1 MVLYTCNGILFT
13 LQKEGK
19 PTSVGWIC
27 AKCHCG
33 FVLRDTVTE
42 RQILPGFMYIQG
54 FPGGSES
61 KASAYNEGDLG
72 SIPG

>member
-1 MVLYTCNGILFT
+1 MEFYSLFKKKES
-13 LQKEGK
+13 LQY
-19 PTSVGWIC
+19 VGWIC

-42 RQILPGFMYIQG
+42 RQILPGSMYIQS
-54 FPGGSES
+54 FPGGSKS

-72 SIPG
+72 SIPGSGRSL